1 MLKKILS
8 LVCLSL
14 LAGQLCFADSTV
26 YLKSGKKIKGQII
39 QKDDQQIKIDI
50 SGVKITYFVDEIEKI
65 EENAP
70 TPPKPATTATAKPT
84 TSPES
89 AVPNPAAPVASV
101 TSTDSEP
108 KAPAPAKI
116 DEAPKPQSAEPSGN
130 KKDLV
135 LGLIEASGTKESMV
149 QMFDQLV
156 QQAPADQQAK
166 VREILNINE
175 IINILIPVYEKYFTE
190 GELRELIVFYTGLTG
205 RKLIKVMPKLME
217 DSMTASMTYL
227 QEKLP
232 DLEKK

>member
-1 MLKKILS
+1 MLKKILP
-8 LVCLSL
+8 LVCVFLM
-14 LAGQLCFADSTV
+14 AGQLCFADSTV

-70 TPPKPATTATAKPT
+70 TPPKPVSPATSQTTTSSAPKPT
-84 TSPES
+84 
-89 AVPNPAAPVASV
+89 VPAGSTVSTNP
-101 TSTDSEP
+101 EP
-108 KAPAPAKI
+108 KAPVPAKI
-116 DEAPKPQSAEPSGN
+116 DDAPKPQSAEPSGN

-135 LGLIEASGTKESMV
+135 LGLIEASGTKESMI

-190 GELRELIVFYTGLTG
+190 GELRELIVFYTGVTG